1 MDRIEAMKIFV
12 ATIDEGSLAGA
23 GRKLGRSPAAVSRA
37 VAFLEAYVGVPLL
50 HRTTRSIRLSEAG
63 EPYASACR
71 RLLADLRTAN
81 MQAARQKT
89 VARGTLTLT
98 APVMAGELYV
108 RPIVDAF
115 VQAYPAVNVR
125 LHLNDCAAPWVDDDI
140 DAALRIEQL
149 ADSSLIALPVGEVRR
164 VVVASP
170 RYLAEHP
177 VIREPADLAGHAI
190 IAMTQF
196 GLDAWSFPALPDS
209 ATPRSVHFMPRLI
222 VNSVRGAIDSVLAG
236 AGLTRLYSYQVA
248 SEVRDGSLRIVLAE
262 ADPSRTPVQLVIPH
276 GRLSVPKVRAFAD
289 FAVPRLRAHFSGAAL
304 PWRASRATEWVA
316 AVQ

>member
-23 GRKLGRSPAAVSRA
+23 SRKLGRSPAAVSRA
-37 VAFLEAYVGVPLL
+37 VAFLEAYVGVQLL

-81 MQAARQKT
+81 MQAARQKS
-89 VARGTLTLT
+89 VARGMLTVT
-98 APVMAGELYV
+98 APVTAGEAYV

-125 LHLNDCAAPWVDDDI
+125 LHLSDCPAPWVDDDI

-170 RYLAEHP
+170 DYLAGHSA
-177 VIREPADLAGHAI
+177 IREPADLAGHAI

-196 GLDAWSFPALPDS
+196 GLDSWSFPSPPGS
-209 ATPRSVHFMPRLI
+209 TTPRSIHFMPRLI

-236 AGLTRLYSYQVA
+236 AGLTRLFSYQVA
-248 SEVRDGSLRIVLAE
+248 TEVRDGSLSVVLAD
-262 ADPSRTPVQLVIPH
+262 ADPTLTPVQLVIPY

-289 FAVPRLRAHFSGAAL
+289 FAVPRLRAQFGGAAA
-304 PWRASRATEWVA
+304 PWRAPRPAELAMSIE
-316 AVQ
+316 

>member
-71 RLLADLRTAN
+71 RLLADLRAAN

-98 APVMAGELYV
+98 APVVAGELYV

-115 VQAYPAVNVR
+115 VQAYPAVNIR
-125 LHLNDCAAPWVDDDI
+125 LHLNDCPAPWVDDDI

-170 RYLAEHP
+170 RYLAGHP

-196 GLDAWSFPALPDS
+196 GLDSWSFPALPGS
-209 ATPRSVHFMPRLI
+209 STPRSVHFMPRLI

-248 SEVRDGSLRIVLAE
+248 SEVRDGSLRVVLAE
-262 ADPSRTPVQLVIPH
+262 ADPLRTPVQLVIPR
-276 GRLSVPKVRAFAD
+276 GRLLVPKVRAFAD

-304 PWRASRATEWVA
+304 PWRASRATERVVS
-316 AVQ
+316 VQ

>member
-23 GRKLGRSPAAVSRA
+23 SRKLGRSPAAVSRA
-37 VAFLEAYVGVPLL
+37 VAFLEAYVGVQLL

-81 MQAARQKT
+81 MQAARQKS
-89 VARGTLTLT
+89 VARGTLTIT
-98 APVMAGELYV
+98 APVVAGEAYV

-125 LHLNDCAAPWVDDDI
+125 LHLSDCLAPWIDDDV

-170 RYLAEHP
+170 LYLAGHP
-177 VIREPADLAGHAI
+177 VIREPADLASHAI

-196 GLDAWSFPALPDS
+196 GLDAWSFPAPPGS
-209 ATPRSVHFMPRLI
+209 STPHAIHFMPRLI

-236 AGLTRLYSYQVA
+236 AGLTRLFSYQVA
-248 SEVRDGSLRIVLAE
+248 AEIREGSLRVVLAD
-262 ADPSRTPVQLVIPH
+262 ADLSLTPAQLVIPY

-289 FAVPRLRAHFSGAAL
+289 FAVPRLRAHFSGAAT
-304 PWRASRATEWVA
+304 PWRASRLAEL
-316 AVQ
+316 AVSIE

>member
-23 GRKLGRSPAAVSRA
+23 SRKLGRSPAAVSRA
-37 VAFLEAYVGVPLL
+37 VAFLEAYVGVQLL

-81 MQAARQKT
+81 MQAARQKS
-89 VARGTLTLT
+89 VARGMLTVT
-98 APVMAGELYV
+98 APVMAGEAYL

-125 LHLNDCAAPWVDDDI
+125 LHLSDCPAPWVDDDI

-170 RYLAEHP
+170 DYLAGHP
-177 VIREPADLAGHAI
+177 AIHEPADLAGHAI

-196 GLDAWSFPALPDS
+196 GLDAWSFPALPGS
-209 ATPRSVHFMPRLI
+209 STPRSIHFMPRLI
-222 VNSVRGAIDSVLAG
+222 VNSVRGAIDSALAG
-236 AGLTRLYSYQVA
+236 AGLTRLFSYQVA
-248 SEVRDGSLRIVLAE
+248 NEVRDGSLSVVLAD
-262 ADPSRTPVQLVIPH
+262 ADLTLTPAQLVISY

-289 FAVPRLRAHFSGAAL
+289 FAVPRLRAHFSGAAA
-304 PWRASRATEWVA
+304 PWRVPRPAEF
-316 AVQ
+316 AVSIG

>member
-23 GRKLGRSPAAVSRA
+23 SRKLGRSPAAVSRA

-63 EPYASACR
+63 EPYACACR
-71 RLLADLRTAN
+71 QLLADLRTAN
-81 MQAARQKT
+81 MQAALQKS
-89 VARGTLTLT
+89 VARGTLTIT
-98 APVMAGELYV
+98 APVAAGEAYL

-115 VQAYPAVNVR
+115 VQACPAVNVR
-125 LHLNDCAAPWVDDDI
+125 LHLTDVPTPCIDDDL

-170 RYLAEHP
+170 RYLAEHAI
-177 VIREPADLAGHAI
+177 IREPADLASHAI

-196 GLDAWSFPALPDS
+196 GLDAWSFPAGPGS
-209 ATPRSVHFMPRLI
+209 STPRVVHFMPRLI
-222 VNSVRGAIDSVLAG
+222 VNSVRGAVDSVLAG
-236 AGLTRLYSYQVA
+236 AGITRLFSYQVA
-248 SEVRDGSLRIVLAE
+248 AEVRDGLLQVVLAE
-262 ADPSRTPVQLVIPH
+262 TDPTLTPVQLVIPR

-289 FAVPRLRAHFSGAAL
+289 FAVPRLRAHFSGAAA
-304 PWRASRATEWVA
+304 PWRASRTPVLAATA
-316 AVQ
+316 G